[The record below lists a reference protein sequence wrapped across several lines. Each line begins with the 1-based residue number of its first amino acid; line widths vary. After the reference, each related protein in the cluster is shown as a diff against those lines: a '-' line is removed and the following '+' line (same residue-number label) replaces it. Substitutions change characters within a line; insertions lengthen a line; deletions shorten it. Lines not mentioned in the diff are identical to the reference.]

1 MFDVSF
7 GEMMV
12 VGVVALVVIGPERLP
27 KVARTVGSFIGKAQR
42 YATQVRN
49 DINAQIEL
57 EELRKTQQDIRDA
70 AQQFEQSINKE
81 IHAAEAEVAQIHQQ
95 VEEIRAELAHS
106 ETIPAEHATADIA
119 TEPSG
124 DLFGD
129 TPTAETLSLAT
140 DEPVDAE
147 ELEFRNRQLELF
159 GLPPPSTPSPP
170 YKAG

>member
-95 VEEIRAELAHS
+95 VDEIRADLTHK
-106 ETIPAEHATADIA
+106 ETAQAEHATVDRAA
-119 TEPSG
+119 EASG
-124 DLFGD
+124 DLFAS
-129 TPTAETLSLAT
+129 TPVAETSGLAT
-140 DEPVDAE
+140 AVPVDAE
-147 ELEFRNRQLELF
+147 EQEFRNRQLELF
-159 GLPPPSTPSPP
+159 SSPPPSTPSTSNS
-170 YKAG
+170 AG

>member
-81 IHAAEAEVAQIHQQ
+81 IHAAEAEVAQIQQQ
-95 VEEIRAELAHS
+95 VEEIRADLAHS
-106 ETIPAEHATADIA
+106 ETAPTEHAVA
-119 TEPSG
+119 TLAAETSG
-124 DLFGD
+124 DLFAG
-129 TPTAETLSLAT
+129 TAATGTSPLAT
-140 DEPVDAE
+140 VEPVDAE
-147 ELEFRNRQLELF
+147 EQEFRDRQLELF
-159 GLPPPSTPSPP
+159 ASPPPSTPSTPNT
-170 YKAG
+170 AG

>member
-57 EELRKTQQDIRDA
+57 EELRKTQQDIREA

-95 VEEIRAELAHS
+95 VEEIRADLTHNEMAPVEHSAVDLA
-106 ETIPAEHATADIA
+106 AEA
-119 TEPSG
+119 SG
-124 DLFGD
+124 DLFAD
-129 TPTAETLSLAT
+129 TPAAGTLSLAT
-140 DEPVDAE
+140 ADLVDAE
-147 ELEFRNRQLELF
+147 EQEFRNRQLELF
-159 GLPPPSTPSPP
+159 SSMPPSTPPKSNS
-170 YKAG
+170 AG